1 MRAASQISRNDPA
14 WKYQSAPRQEK
25 RANVADA
32 ERSSYGTIPGDE
44 FPPVVYRSVGLA
56 FAWMLAAA
64 WLAFGSASGTD
75 LDLALA
81 TVLFTVFLGA
91 ARLLVLESAV
101 AGLPRNGSEGP
112 HPAAKQFLSSRVD
125 IATGTL
131 SGREAW
137 LQVILIPAGLALA
150 ATIIWGAYAFLG

>member
-14 WKYQSAPRQEK
+14 WKNQSAPRQEK
-25 RANVADA
+25 RANVGDA

-81 TVLFTVFLGA
+81 TVLFTVFLA
-91 ARLLVLESAV
+91 LPVLLYRTARNR
-101 AGLPRNGSEGP
+101 LPRNGSEGP

-150 ATIIWGAYAFLG
+150 ATIIGGAYAFLG